1 MVAEESGP
9 GAQNS
14 PYQLRR
20 KSLPKRTVCPTKTNM
35 EVQLEKII
43 YRHTYTFF
51 VRKDNN
57 SLINISFLLQGA
69 STSTTENF
77 GHRPKRPRVS
87 GKCQDLP
94 GN

>member
-1 MVAEESGP
+1 MNVEV
-9 GAQNS
+9 
-14 PYQLRR
+14 
-20 KSLPKRTVCPTKTNM
+20 SL
-35 EVQLEKII
+35 L
-43 YRHTYTFF
+43 TFYY
-51 VRKDNN
+51 
-57 SLINISFLLQGA
+57 LQGA